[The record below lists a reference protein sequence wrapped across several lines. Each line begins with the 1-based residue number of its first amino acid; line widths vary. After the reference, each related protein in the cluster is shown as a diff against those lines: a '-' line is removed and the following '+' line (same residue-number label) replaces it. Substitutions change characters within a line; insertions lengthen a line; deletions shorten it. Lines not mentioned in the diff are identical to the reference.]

1 MLVLAGILPD
11 FRLQSPDGDSATTIA
26 VTAAVGAGVFGV
38 LSALAWPLLVRLLLL
53 VPALVLGLLV
63 FFLNGSLLLLALRL
77 NPSGQSEA
85 APETAVIVAAVMSAV
100 ASATGGALAVRDDD
114 AYRRRLYRL
123 ADRRRRG
130 GPACPSAHG
139 TVFLQLDGVGHDVL
153 VAAVGKGLMP
163 TIARWLGHDTG
174 HDAGQKAG
182 QHGMEHGS
190 RHGVREHAGRG
201 AGHGMAHG
209 AGNGAGL
216 GPGHGMAHGT
226 GDGAGL
232 GAGRGV
238 ARGAGD
244 SAGLGAGHDV
254 EDGAGH
260 AVGQGS
266 GDDAGHSAVH
276 RAAHGMARGAGDGA
290 GLGPG
295 HGMAYGAGDGAG
307 HAVGPGSGDG
317 AGHDTMHRAG
327 HGMRS
332 LVPGHGAV
340 EDAGRGTG
348 HGDAHGTGHHPG
360 HSTAHGP
367 GTGPAYGLRASTAH
381 GPDASTAPGPG
392 TSSAHGPGPGSAH
405 GRGPGPGHLPGQSS
419 RPRPRPTHRLTP
431 WRTDWSSQ
439 TGASQLGILHGS
451 NHDVPAFRW
460 YEKETREVMVCN
472 RPTSA
477 AELQRRAVERTGDGG
492 LLSADG
498 ASRGN
503 LFGGG
508 ADEQALVLSIA
519 TRRRSPANRSRAGY
533 FAYFSD
539 PANAVRTALSFVAEA
554 AREVGQ
560 STRARLRKERPR
572 VARGGLYPFI
582 RAFAT
587 VVERD
592 VVVAA
597 VMGDLLAG
605 RTAVYA
611 DLVAYDEVAHH
622 SGPLGRDAEQVLAR
636 LDRSLALIE
645 KVAEHAPRPYRI
657 VVLSDH
663 GQSPGET
670 FRARYGLTLGDL
682 VRAGCGLPVPRRA
695 ERTHSGAEARAA
707 VRAAL
712 RRPVEEGD
720 ERHRPTPDSEP
731 VVLASGN
738 LGLVSFPDVP
748 HRMSKEEM
756 DARHP
761 ALLTT
766 LANHPGI
773 GFLLVRSEEHGGVV
787 LGPYGTEIPV
797 DRLDEEPG
805 PLAGF
810 GPGAVEA
817 VRRTHSFPHTADIMV
832 NSFHDPA
839 DGEVLS
845 FEEQIGSHGGLGG
858 AQAKPFLLSPLA
870 LSAPVADGEDLIGAE
885 HVHRVLRRW
894 LRESDGPQVPLEP
907 AREERAA

>member
-1 MLVLAGILPD
+1 MAGWRAASTGVGAGTRGVRGVRGVRWRRAVGQAGRSITVWGVSTLTMLVLAGILPD
-11 FRLQSPDGDSATTIA
+11 FRLQSADGDSSTTIA

-38 LSALAWPLLVRLLLL
+38 LSALVWPLLVRLLLL

-114 AYRRRLYRL
+114 AYRRHLYRL

-130 GPACPSAHG
+130 GPACPGTPG

-153 VAAVGKGLMP
+153 EAAVRKGLMP
-163 TIARWLGHDTG
+163 TVARWLGRTP
-174 HDAGQKAG
+174 
-182 QHGMEHGS
+182 
-190 RHGVREHAGRG
+190 G
-201 AGHGMAHG
+201 A
-209 AGNGAGL
+209 
-216 GPGHGMAHGT
+216 
-226 GDGAGL
+226 DGA
-232 GAGRGV
+232 A
-238 ARGAGD
+238 
-244 SAGLGAGHDV
+244 
-254 EDGAGH
+254 
-260 AVGQGS
+260 
-266 GDDAGHSAVH
+266 
-276 RAAHGMARGAGDGA
+276 
-290 GLGPG
+290 
-295 HGMAYGAGDGAG
+295 
-307 HAVGPGSGDG
+307 
-317 AGHDTMHRAG
+317 
-327 HGMRS
+327 
-332 LVPGHGAV
+332 
-340 EDAGRGTG
+340 
-348 HGDAHGTGHHPG
+348 
-360 HSTAHGP
+360 
-367 GTGPAYGLRASTAH
+367 
-381 GPDASTAPGPG
+381 
-392 TSSAHGPGPGSAH
+392 
-405 GRGPGPGHLPGQSS
+405 
-419 RPRPRPTHRLTP
+419 THRLTP

-460 YEKETREVMVCN
+460 YEKDSGEVMVSN

-503 LFGGG
+503 LFSGG

-519 TRRRSPANRSRAGY
+519 VRRRSRENRSRAGY

-539 PANAVRTALSFVAEA
+539 PANAVRTALSFVAEVV
-554 AREVGQ
+554 REIAQ

-572 VARGGLYPFI
+572 VGRGGLYPLV

-597 VMGDLLAG
+597 VTGDMLAG

-622 SGPLGRDAEQVLAR
+622 SGPLGRDTEQVLGR
-636 LDRSLALIE
+636 LDRALALVE
-645 KVAEHAPRPYRI
+645 GVAEHAPRPYRI

-670 FRARYGLTLGDL
+670 FHARYGLTLGDL

-695 ERTHSGAEARAA
+695 QRTHSGAEARAA

-712 RRPVEEGD
+712 RRPVEEGGGRRSPAGRD
-720 ERHRPTPDSEP
+720 CEP
-731 VVLASGN
+731 IVLASGN

-748 HRMSKEEM
+748 HRMSKEEI

-761 ALLTT
+761 ALLST

-773 GFLLVRSEEHGGVV
+773 GFLLVRSERHGGVV
-787 LGPYGTEIPV
+787 LGAYGAEIPL
-797 DRLDEEPG
+797 DRLDEDPG
-805 PLAGF
+805 PLAVF
-810 GPGAVEA
+810 GPGAADA
-817 VRRTHSFPHTADIMV
+817 VRRTHTFPHTADIMV

-839 DGEVLS
+839 DGEVLA

-858 AQAKPFLLSPLA
+858 AQARPFLLSPLA
-870 LSAPVADGEDLIGAE
+870 LSAPVEDGAE
-885 HVHRVLRRW
+885 PAGAEDVHRILRRW
-894 LRESDGPQVPLEP
+894 LRESDGPEVPLEP
-907 AREERAA
+907 HRDTEPQPQTTREPATDTESAPEEHVA